1 MCYFGFILS
10 PPIVNSKYLE
20 NPTQTKYCSP
30 PFPPPCLLPILPMN
44 NLSHFLSGNPNLL
57 KKNSSKFEVLC
68 RELNSH
74 SLENYHF
81 FYFKMLVSPLALKSI
96 LCLKWRTILS
106 HWSLLRKYMMSRVQ
120 WILHY
125 KFKTLRSW
133 VEVMVYMPR
142 SWPHPTTTMFFS
154 HTSISIVLSYYMYLL
169 DYVHEFYTLFQ
180 LSLTRVVKINHLPHV
195 VKRVMPIITIF
206 VVNVRSSVI
215 DVLHRLLTIK
225 GSYPRSHFFGIS
237 NPLYVCQTLHMNFIS
252 PLGYP

>member
-1 MCYFGFILS
+1 
-10 PPIVNSKYLE
+10 
-20 NPTQTKYCSP
+20 
-30 PFPPPCLLPILPMN
+30 
-44 NLSHFLSGNPNLL
+44 
-57 KKNSSKFEVLC
+57 
-68 RELNSH
+68 
-74 SLENYHF
+74 
-81 FYFKMLVSPLALKSI
+81 
-96 LCLKWRTILS
+96 
-106 HWSLLRKYMMSRVQ
+106 
-120 WILHY
+120 
-125 KFKTLRSW
+125 
-133 VEVMVYMPR
+133 
-142 SWPHPTTTMFFS
+142 
-154 HTSISIVLSYYMYLL
+154 MYLL